1 MQKGIIGLKA
11 TNEDS
16 KKKVFLNQLTCKI
29 LNVLLVPL
37 QEKYYILYKINTLY
51 KENFM
56 KIFIVLVLGT
66 SLFGQAKEVNSSAM
80 WGVYSGYQSMQI
92 SGIEDDASDEELS
105 SFSSDRLGSYYI
117 GVWKSTDWKI
127 GSLPVTIGAEL
138 GHRGTSS
145 NYETD
150 SSQDQPLMYIN
161 SAEIL
166 ITYLDL
172 WTTVNYRMSDKFNLW
187 IGPSIGIH
195 LDEKVTLD
203 IEGQEAESA
212 ELSTDFGFDENDFG
226 FLVGAGYSI
235 SGNIHINAGLYKGL
249 KDHDGGK
256 FNNLFIDLGYSF

>member
-1 MQKGIIGLKA
+1 
-11 TNEDS
+11 
-16 KKKVFLNQLTCKI
+16 
-29 LNVLLVPL
+29 
-37 QEKYYILYKINTLY
+37 
-51 KENFM
+51 
-56 KIFIVLVLGT
+56 
-66 SLFGQAKEVNSSAM
+66 
-80 WGVYSGYQSMQI
+80 MQI
-92 SGIEDDASDEELS
+92 SGIEDDASDEELG

-150 SSQDQPLMYIN
+150 SSEDQPLMYIN

-172 WTTVNYRMSDKFNLW
+172 WTSVNYRMSDKFNLW

-203 IEGQEAESA
+203 IGGQEAESA

-235 SGNIHINAGLYKGL
+235 SKNIYINAGLYKGL